1 MARINPCP
9 SLKQS
14 RSFTLKFIQ
23 NASYAALTTAMTPE
37 VSQTA
42 ARILIADDDNAL
54 RHAIAKILKGCGYE
68 VTSFDNGAEA
78 LEVLQRDKFDLAIL
92 DIWMPRM
99 SGLEVLSHL
108 RNEQSKVR
116 IIIMTSDDTPE
127 TLLGAVREQAYD
139 YIAKPFPPQ
148 SIIERAQRALHK
160 DAEPPIEVLCAQPHW
175 LELLAP
181 CTRDT
186 AERIEGF
193 ILQLEAGLDE
203 DMRAEVASAFR
214 ELLMNAV
221 EWGGKLDPNRKV
233 RIAYVRTPRM
243 LMYRIADPGQG
254 FSFEKLDHAAVGQT
268 SGDAV
273 AHMAVR
279 EKKGIRP
286 GGFGI
291 LMTKAAADELIYNDK
306 QNEVIFIRYLTP
318 HRAAASGEQ

>member
-1 MARINPCP
+1 MNSDANP
-9 SLKQS
+9 L
-14 RSFTLKFIQ
+14 
-23 NASYAALTTAMTPE
+23 
-37 VSQTA
+37 
-42 ARILIADDDNAL
+42 ARILVADDDNVL
-54 RHAIAKILKGCGYE
+54 RHAIVKILKGCGYE
-68 VTSFDNGAEA
+68 VTAFDNGADA
-78 LEVLQRDKFDLAIL
+78 LEALQRDSFDLAIL

-99 SGLEVLSHL
+99 SGIEVLSHL
-108 RNEQSKVR
+108 RNTTSRSR

-127 TLLGAVREQAYD
+127 TLLRAVREQAYD

-148 SIIERAQRALHK
+148 SIVERAQRALHK
-160 DAEPPIEVLCAQPHW
+160 DLEPPIEVLCAQPHW

-181 CTRDT
+181 CTRGT

-193 ILQLEAGLDE
+193 ILKLEAGLDE
-203 DMRAEVASAFR
+203 EMRAEVASAFR

-221 EWGGKLDPNRKV
+221 EWGGKLDPDRKV

-254 FSFEKLDHAAVGQT
+254 FSFDKLEHAAIGH
-268 SGDAV
+268 SPGDAI

-279 EKKGIRP
+279 EQKGIRP
-286 GGFGI
+286 GGFGL

-318 HRAAASGEQ
+318 HRTAVSGE

>member
-1 MARINPCP
+1 MSPDSHEPARI
-9 SLKQS
+9 
-14 RSFTLKFIQ
+14 
-23 NASYAALTTAMTPE
+23 
-37 VSQTA
+37 VV
-42 ARILIADDDNAL
+42 ADDDNAL
-54 RHAIAKILKGCGYE
+54 RFAITKLLKSANYD
-68 VTSFDNGAEA
+68 VTSFDNGADA
-78 LEVLQRDKFDLAIL
+78 LEAIQKKPFDLAIL

-99 SGLEVLSHL
+99 SGLEVLAHL
-108 RNEQSKVR
+108 RTEDNKPR

-127 TLLGAVREQAYD
+127 TLLRAVREQAYD
-139 YIAKPFPPQ
+139 YVAKPFPPHD
-148 SIIERAQRALHK
+148 IIERAERALHRES
-160 DAEPPIEVLCAQPHW
+160 EPPIEVLCAQPHW
-175 LELLAP
+175 LELIAP
-181 CTRDT
+181 CTRGT

-193 ILQLEAGLDE
+193 ILRLEVGLSE
-203 DMRAEVASAFR
+203 DLRVEVAQAFR

-254 FSFEKLDHAAVGQT
+254 FSFENLDHAAVTHPPGQP
-268 SGDAV
+268 V
-273 AHMAVR
+273 AHMAMR

-318 HRAAASGEQ
+318 QDAAASGRAS

>member
-1 MARINPCP
+1 MN
-9 SLKQS
+9 
-14 RSFTLKFIQ
+14 
-23 NASYAALTTAMTPE
+23 AMTIEPGL
-37 VSQTA
+37 TP
-42 ARILIADDDNAL
+42 ARILVADDDNAL
-54 RHAIAKILKGCGYE
+54 RHAIGKILKGCGYE
-68 VTSFDNGAEA
+68 VTSFDNGADALEA
-78 LEVLQRDKFDLAIL
+78 LQQEHFDLAIL

-108 RNEQSKVR
+108 RNAEHGTR
-116 IIIMTSDDTPE
+116 IIIMTSDDTTE

-148 SIIERAQRALHK
+148 AIIERAERALHK
-160 DAEPPIEVLCAQPHW
+160 DAEPPIEVLCGKPHW

-181 CTRDT
+181 CTRST
-186 AERIEGF
+186 AERIGGF
-193 ILQLEAGLDE
+193 ILKLEAGLDE
-203 DMRAEVASAFR
+203 DTRAEVASAFE

-254 FSFEKLDHAAVGQT
+254 FSFDKLDHAAVGQP
-268 SGDAV
+268 SGDTV

-306 QNEVIFIRYLTP
+306 QNEVIFIRYLTNTDRQVQP
-318 HRAAASGEQ
+318 NNS

>member
-1 MARINPCP
+1 MNPE
-9 SLKQS
+9 
-14 RSFTLKFIQ
+14 
-23 NASYAALTTAMTPE
+23 ASPTP
-37 VSQTA
+37 
-42 ARILIADDDNAL
+42 ARILVADDDNAL
-54 RHAIAKILKGCGYE
+54 RRAIAKILQGCGYE
-68 VTSFDNGAEA
+68 VTSFDNGADA
-78 LEVLQRDKFDLAIL
+78 LEALQRDNFNLAIL

-108 RNEQSKVR
+108 RNTEHKTRV
-116 IIIMTSDDTPE
+116 IIMTSDDTPE
-127 TLLGAVREQAYD
+127 TLLGAVRDQAYD

-148 SIIERAQRALHK
+148 SIIERAQRALQL
-160 DAEPPIEVLCAQPHW
+160 DAEPPIEVLCAKPHW

-181 CTRDT
+181 CTRAT

-203 DMRAEVASAFR
+203 DMRCEVASAFR

-254 FSFEKLDHAAVGQT
+254 FSFDKLEHAAVGQS
-268 SGDAV
+268 SGDTI
-273 AHMAVR
+273 AHVLVR
-279 EKKGIRP
+279 EEKGLRP
-286 GGFGI
+286 GGFGL

-318 HRAAASGEQ
+318 HHAAGSGG

>member
-1 MARINPCP
+1 MSPDSEARI
-9 SLKQS
+9 
-14 RSFTLKFIQ
+14 
-23 NASYAALTTAMTPE
+23 
-37 VSQTA
+37 VV
-42 ARILIADDDNAL
+42 ADDDNAL
-54 RHAIAKILKGCGYE
+54 RYAITKLLKGCNYD
-68 VTSFDNGAEA
+68 VTSFDNGADA
-78 LEVLQRDKFDLAIL
+78 LDAIQRKPFDLAIL

-99 SGLEVLSHL
+99 SGLEVLAHL
-108 RNEQSKVR
+108 RAEDKKPR

-127 TLLGAVREQAYD
+127 TLLRAVREQAYD
-139 YIAKPFPPQ
+139 YVAKPFPPHD
-148 SIIERAQRALHK
+148 IIERAQRALQK
-160 DAEPPIEVLCAQPHW
+160 DSEPPIEVICAQPHW

-181 CTRDT
+181 CTRGT

-193 ILQLEAGLDE
+193 ILGLETGLSE
-203 DMRAEVASAFR
+203 ELRVEVAQAFR

-254 FSFEKLDHAAVGQT
+254 FSFQDLDHAAI
-268 SGDAV
+268 AHPPHHPV

-291 LMTKAAADELIYNDK
+291 LMTKAAADELIYNEK
-306 QNEVIFIRYLTP
+306 QNEVIFIRYLMP
-318 HRAAASGEQ
+318 QDAAASGRAS

>member
-1 MARINPCP
+1 MNPEETHTRARI
-9 SLKQS
+9 
-14 RSFTLKFIQ
+14 
-23 NASYAALTTAMTPE
+23 
-37 VSQTA
+37 VV
-42 ARILIADDDNAL
+42 ADDDNAL
-54 RHAIAKILKGCGYE
+54 RHALAKILKGAGYE
-68 VTSFDNGAEA
+68 VLAFDNGADA
-78 LEVLQRDKFDLAIL
+78 LEAIQRDDFGLAIL

-108 RNEQSKVR
+108 RNEERKPR

-127 TLLGAVREQAYD
+127 TLLRAVREQAYD

-148 SIIERAQRALHK
+148 EIIERVERALNRES
-160 DAEPPIEVLCAQPHW
+160 EPPIEVLCAQPHW

-181 CTRDT
+181 CTRAT
-186 AERIEGF
+186 ADRIEGF
-193 ILQLEAGLDE
+193 ILKLEAGLGE
-203 DMRAEVASAFR
+203 DMREEVASAFR

-254 FSFEKLDHAAVGQT
+254 FSFEKLDHAAVGHP

-273 AHMAVR
+273 AHVTVR
-279 EKKGIRP
+279 EEKGIRP

-318 HRAAASGEQ
+318 MKLAGTA

>member
-1 MARINPCP
+1 MK
-9 SLKQS
+9 S
-14 RSFTLKFIQ
+14 
-23 NASYAALTTAMTPE
+23 E
-37 VSQTA
+37 VSA
-42 ARILIADDDNAL
+42 AATRVLVADDDNAL
-54 RHAIAKILKGCGYE
+54 RHAIATILKNGGHK
-68 VTSFDNGAEA
+68 VTSLDNGADA
-78 LEVLQRDKFDLAIL
+78 LQALRRDKFDLAIL
-92 DIWMPRM
+92 DIWMPRL

-108 RNEQSKVR
+108 RKLEAKPR

-127 TLLGAVREQAYD
+127 TLVRAVREEAYD

-148 SIIERAQRALHK
+148 SIVERVQRALHK

-175 LELLAP
+175 FELLAP
-181 CTRDT
+181 CSRAA

-193 ILQLEAGLDE
+193 ILRLEAGLKE
-203 DMRAEVASAFR
+203 DTRAEIASAFR

-254 FSFEKLDHAAVGQT
+254 FSFENLEHAAVGQP
-268 SGDAV
+268 SGDPM

-279 EKKGIRP
+279 EQKGIRP
-286 GGFGI
+286 GGFG
-291 LMTKAAADELIYNDK
+291 LLLTKAAADELIYNDK

-318 HRAAASGEQ
+318 QRLTVSKGQ

>member
-1 MARINPCP
+1 MNSQETLSGARI
-9 SLKQS
+9 
-14 RSFTLKFIQ
+14 
-23 NASYAALTTAMTPE
+23 
-37 VSQTA
+37 V
-42 ARILIADDDNAL
+42 IADDDNAL
-54 RHAIAKILKGCGYE
+54 RHALAKILKGSGHE
-68 VTSFDNGAEA
+68 VIAFDNGADA
-78 LEVLQRDKFDLAIL
+78 LDAIQRDQFDLAIL

-108 RNEQSKVR
+108 RNEERKPR

-127 TLLGAVREQAYD
+127 TLLRAVREQAYD

-148 SIIERAQRALHK
+148 DIIERAERALHK
-160 DAEPPIEVLCAQPHW
+160 ESEPPIEVLCAQPHW

-181 CTRDT
+181 CTRAT

-193 ILQLEAGLDE
+193 ILQLEAGLGE
-203 DMRAEVASAFR
+203 EMRVEVASAFR

-233 RIAYVRTPRM
+233 RIAFVRTPRM

-254 FSFEKLDHAAVGQT
+254 FSFEKLDHAAVGQP
-268 SGDAV
+268 SGDVV
-273 AHMAVR
+273 AHVMVR
-279 EKKGIRP
+279 EQKGIRP
-286 GGFGI
+286 GGFGL

-318 HRAAASGEQ
+318 MKLAGST

>member
-1 MARINPCP
+1 MNPE
-9 SLKQS
+9 
-14 RSFTLKFIQ
+14 
-23 NASYAALTTAMTPE
+23 ASPTP
-37 VSQTA
+37 
-42 ARILIADDDNAL
+42 ARILVADDDNAL
-54 RHAIAKILKGCGYE
+54 RRAIAKILQGCGYE
-68 VTSFDNGAEA
+68 VTSFDNGADA
-78 LEVLQRDKFDLAIL
+78 LEALQRDNFNLAIL

-108 RNEQSKVR
+108 RNKEHKTRV
-116 IIIMTSDDTPE
+116 IIMTSDDTPE
-127 TLLGAVREQAYD
+127 TLLGAVRDQAYD

-148 SIIERAQRALHK
+148 SIIERAQRALQL
-160 DAEPPIEVLCAQPHW
+160 DAEPPIEVLCAKPHW

-181 CTRDT
+181 CTRAT

-203 DMRAEVASAFR
+203 DMRCEVASAFR

-254 FSFEKLDHAAVGQT
+254 FSFDKLEHAAVGQS
-268 SGDAV
+268 SGDTI
-273 AHMAVR
+273 AHVLVR
-279 EKKGIRP
+279 EEKGLRP
-286 GGFGI
+286 GGFGL

-318 HRAAASGEQ
+318 HQAAGSGG

>member
-1 MARINPCP
+1 MKPEDD
-9 SLKQS
+9 Q
-14 RSFTLKFIQ
+14 
-23 NASYAALTTAMTPE
+23 AAI
-37 VSQTA
+37 
-42 ARILIADDDNAL
+42 RILVADDDNAL
-54 RHAIAKILKGCGYE
+54 RHALTKILKGCGYE
-68 VTSFDNGAEA
+68 VTAVDNGGDA
-78 LEVLQRDKFDLAIL
+78 LDALQRDCFDLSIL

-108 RNEQSKVR
+108 RNEGKKPR
-116 IIIMTSDDTPE
+116 IVIMTSDDTPE
-127 TLLGAVREQAYD
+127 TLLRAVREQAYD

-148 SIIERAQRALHK
+148 SIIERVERALHK
-160 DAEPPIEVLCAQPHW
+160 EAEPPIEVLCAQPHW

-181 CTRDT
+181 CTRGT

-193 ILQLEAGLDE
+193 ILKLEAGLDE
-203 DMRAEVASAFR
+203 DMRVEVASAFR

-254 FSFEKLDHAAVGQT
+254 FSFKNLDHAAVGQP

-286 GGFGI
+286 GGFGL

-318 HRAAASGEQ
+318 QRAAAVG